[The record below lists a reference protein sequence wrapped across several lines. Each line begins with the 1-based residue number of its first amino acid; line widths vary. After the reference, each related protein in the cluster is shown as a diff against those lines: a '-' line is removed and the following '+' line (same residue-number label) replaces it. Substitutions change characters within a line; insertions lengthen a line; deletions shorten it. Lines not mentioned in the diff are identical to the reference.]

1 VKLQEVRERTIKVAE
16 EALADRG
23 YVSPIDILVGL
34 GMVYS
39 GHVDP
44 WRRGTIDYLLR
55 NLQGTPEKVR
65 KALSVLREW
74 ALAKGLQPSETAYVR
89 ATREGTVNLI
99 FQPDGDPDEERIFR
113 THYVSPSLGETKQAA
128 LKKKLETPERPTV
141 FQVVRDT
148 ECSECGFEVAKGE
161 LLYLEAKQ
169 ALCIACAKM
178 DDLEFL
184 PAGDTALTRRATKYS
199 ARSAV
204 VVRFSRSR
212 GRYERQGI
220 LVETPALARAEAE
233 CAADAGERA
242 EARARAAVAREKQ
255 DVVFTGEMA
264 TRILALFPACPP
276 KEAYSI
282 AEHAALRG
290 SGRVGRSAAGR
301 ELEERAITL
310 AVIASVRH
318 RHTNYDELLGNG
330 VERETARMKVRAQID
345 KILDS
350 WR

>member
-1 VKLQEVRERTIKVAE
+1 VKLAEVRERALRVAE
-16 EALADRG
+16 EALGERG
-23 YVSPIDILVGL
+23 YVSPIDILLGL
-34 GMVYS
+34 GMVSS

-44 WRRGTIDYLLR
+44 WRRGNIEYLLR
-55 NLQGTPEKVR
+55 YVQGTPEKAIA
-65 KALSVLREW
+65 ALEAFHKW

-89 ATREGTVNLI
+89 ATREGTVNLN
-99 FQPDGDPDEERIFR
+99 FLPGGDPDAERVFR
-113 THYVSPSLGETKQAA
+113 IHYVSPGLKETKRTA

-148 ECSECGFEVAKGE
+148 ECSECGYEVTKGE

-184 PAGDTALTRRATKYS
+184 PAGDTALTRRATRHS
-199 ARSAV
+199 ARVAV

-220 LVETPALARAEAE
+220 LVETPALAQAEKE

-242 EARARAAVAREKQ
+242 EARERAAVAREKQ

-264 TRILALFPACPP
+264 KRIRELFPACPLE
-276 KEAYSI
+276 EARSI
-282 AEHAALRG
+282 AEHAAKRG

-301 ELEERAITL
+301 ELEERAITA

-318 RHTNYDELLGNG
+318 RHTNYDQLLSNG
-330 VERETARMKVRAQID
+330 VDRETARIRVREQID
-345 KILDS
+345 EIVDS